1 MEKSTIKVTLPDNLL
16 AYRNDFETAYEEKS
30 VIYHQIQSYFDNN
43 INQILLKKNV
53 TVFDVGANVGLFSLE
68 ILRRTEGQAQIH
80 SFEPVPDTFS
90 KLEKNF
96 QRLTPNFPNIHL
108 YNYGLGED
116 ELTVT
121 FMHSPFVAS
130 MSSRY
135 DMFGADDNKMAM
147 SMIYNKKL
155 ADKFHMRIPPFMK
168 YLPRFVNSGILFGL
182 NFVFRNTVGKATP
195 VECKLTT
202 LSKII
207 NDQKIE
213 KIDLLKIDVEKA
225 EMDVLTGISES
236 DWAKINAIVLEVH
249 DIAGREDEI
258 KKLLTRHGFDRIL
271 VDKEVE
277 GQYTFS
283 MSGFR
288 DTESRTH

>member
-1 MEKSTIKVTLPDNLL
+1 MEKNTIKVTLPDNLL

-30 VIYHQIQSYFDNN
+30 VIYHQIQSYFDAN
-43 INQILLKKNV
+43 ISKILDRKNV
-53 TVFDVGANVGLFSLE
+53 TVFDVGANVGLFSME
-68 ILRRTEGQAQIH
+68 VLRRTEGQAQIH
-80 SFEPVPDTFS
+80 SFEPVPETFR
-90 KLEKNF
+90 KLETNF
-96 QRLTPNFPNIHL
+96 LRLKPDFPNIHL

-116 ELTVT
+116 EMTVT

-135 DMFGADDNKMAM
+135 DMFGADDNKMAL
-147 SMIYNKKL
+147 SMIYNKNL
-155 ADKFHMRIPPFMK
+155 ADKFHMNIPPFMK
-168 YLPRFVNSGILFGL
+168 YLPRFVNSAILSLL
-182 NFVFRNTVGKATP
+182 NFVFRNTVGKSTP

-207 NDQKIE
+207 SDQKIE
-213 KIDLLKIDVEKA
+213 RIDLLKIDVEKA
-225 EMDVLTGISES
+225 EMDVLHGISAS

-249 DIAGREDEI
+249 DIVGRENEI
-258 KKLLTRHGFDRIL
+258 KGLLTQHGFDKIL

-288 DTESRTH
+288 DGMLTKT